1 MITYTTIIIII
12 ILVIIYIILLL
23 RVLVIYGCINSAVIQ
38 IINILL
44 FSSFLVSILNL
55 VHAYFYV
62 TYGDIKT
69 FFFFCKI
76 YY

>member
-1 MITYTTIIIII
+1 MITYTTIIII

-23 RVLVIYGCINSAVIQ
+23 RVLVVYGYINSAVVQ

-55 VHAYFYV
+55 VHAYF
-62 TYGDIKT
+62 
-69 FFFFCKI
+69 
-76 YY
+76 